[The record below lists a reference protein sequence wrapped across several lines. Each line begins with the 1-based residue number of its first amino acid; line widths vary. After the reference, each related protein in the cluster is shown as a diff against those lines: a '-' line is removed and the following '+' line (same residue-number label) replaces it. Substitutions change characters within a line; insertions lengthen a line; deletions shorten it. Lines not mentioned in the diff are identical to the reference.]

1 MKIKMLGWLPLLTL
15 TLSGFAQDMGNMKG
29 MDMKGMDMK
38 SEPAAASATAKPAG
52 KATAK
57 KGKAKDKKPKKVA
70 SAKHE
75 HWVCPM
81 HDGGESDH
89 AGKCPK
95 CGMDLVKEEI

>member
-1 MKIKMLGWLPLLTL
+1 MKMKMLALLPLLAL
-15 TLSGFAQDMGNMKG
+15 PLSGFAQDMGNMKG

-38 SEPAAASATAKPAG
+38 SAPASASATAAPAEKVPAK
-52 KATAK
+52 KA
-57 KGKAKDKKPKKVA
+57 KGKAKKAKKMA